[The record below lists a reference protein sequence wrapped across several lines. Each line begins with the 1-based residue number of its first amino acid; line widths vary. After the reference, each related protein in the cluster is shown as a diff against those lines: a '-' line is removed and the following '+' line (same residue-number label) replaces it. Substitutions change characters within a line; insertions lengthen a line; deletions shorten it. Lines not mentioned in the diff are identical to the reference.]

1 MGGEKS
7 FCYHPPMLNAL
18 LTALVL
24 AGSPGTTATT
34 SATVASPATARTLT
48 FTYKVVVDA
57 PPADSGAVDVFVPL
71 AQDDG
76 QQKVLRREITAS
88 IPGVEGTDKTYGNKF
103 WHGHLDTS
111 DGKPIEVVVNYTI
124 ERSAW
129 TVDPKG
135 KGSKAE
141 KEKALK
147 VFLRPDLKAPTSGEL
162 VDKVRADL
170 PKAEKGKADPL
181 ARARV
186 LYDYV
191 IDNMEYK
198 KTGTGWGNGDLG
210 WACTEKY
217 GNCTDFHALFTSLAR
232 AEGIPAR
239 FEIGFPIPEDKKESE
254 IPGYHCWV
262 KFHAPKIGW
271 FPIDASEADKNPAKR
286 DLYFGTQ
293 PADRITFTVGRD
305 LELGA
310 GHTAGPLNYFV
321 HPYVEVGGKPYTT
334 MTKTYSFKEVAPQ
347 PKDG

>member
-1 MGGEKS
+1 
-7 FCYHPPMLNAL
+7 MLTVAL
-18 LTALVL
+18 ASLLF
-24 AGSPGTTATT
+24 AGSPATT
-34 SATVASPATARTLT
+34 TRTVD

-57 PPADSGAVDVFVPL
+57 PPADGGPVDVFIPL

-76 QQKVLRREITAS
+76 QQRVLRREITAS
-88 IPGVEGTDKTYGNKF
+88 IPGVERVESTYGNDF
-103 WHGHLDTS
+103 WHGHLDKS
-111 DGKPIEVVVNYTI
+111 EGKPIEVLVKYTI

-129 TVDPKG
+129 TVDPTG
-135 KGSKAE
+135 KRSGKNEDA
-141 KEKALK
+141 KALQL
-147 VFLRPDLKAPTSGEL
+147 FLKPDLKAPTSGEL

-170 PKAEKGKADPL
+170 PKPPKGKKDPM

-186 LYDYV
+186 IYDYV

-198 KTGTGWGNGDLG
+198 KVGTGWGNGDLG

-262 KFHAPKIGW
+262 KFHAPKVGW
-271 FPIDASEADKNPAKR
+271 FPIDASEADKNPEKR

-310 GHTAGPLNYFV
+310 GHAAGPLNYFI
-321 HPYVEVGGKPYTT
+321 HPYVEVGGKPYLS
-334 MTKTYSFKEVAPQ
+334 MTKTYSFKEAAPR

>member
-1 MGGEKS
+1 M
-7 FCYHPPMLNAL
+7 
-18 LTALVL
+18 LTAALVSIL
-24 AGSPGTTATT
+24 VAGTA
-34 SATVASPATARTLT
+34 ASTAGRTLS

-57 PPADSGAVDVFVPL
+57 PPASGGPVDVFIPL
-71 AQDDG
+71 AQDDA

-88 IPGVEGTDKTYGNKF
+88 IPGVEGVESTFQNEF
-103 WHGHLDTS
+103 WHGHLDAS
-111 DGKPIEVVVNYTI
+111 DGKPIEVTVQYTI
-124 ERSAW
+124 ERFAW

-135 KGSKAE
+135 KKSGKTEDA
-141 KEKALK
+141 KALK
-147 VFLRPDLKAPTSGEL
+147 VFLQPDRLAPTSGEL

-170 PKAEKGKADPL
+170 PKATKKQDPM

-186 LYDYV
+186 IYDYV

-198 KTGTGWGNGDLG
+198 KAGNGWGNGDLG

-262 KFHAPKIGW
+262 KFHAPKVGW
-271 FPIDASEADKNPAKR
+271 FPIDASEADKNPEKR
-286 DLYFGTQ
+286 DLFFGTQ

-310 GHTAGPLNYFV
+310 GHTAGPLNYFI
-321 HPYVEVGGKPYTT
+321 HPYVEVGGKPYLK
-334 MTKTYSFKEVAPQ
+334 MTKTYSFKEVLPQ